1 MARIGLYA
9 LHLEDGAA
17 EAAEAYLLRLSPARQ
32 EALFRYVSPVVRS
45 RSLWGELLSRYL
57 VAAAGGSPPC
67 SLTICRH
74 PKGKPYSPESRV
86 FFNWAHSGDWVL
98 AGVGSSSLGV
108 DVERPRRE
116 KSWHAV
122 AERFFREEEK
132 QKIAAASK
140 EARGDLFLRYW
151 TMKESY
157 LKYTGEGLSGGIKDV
172 DVAAL
177 WAGEGAAGG
186 RNFPL
191 PGGAM
196 AAVVAA
202 PSLLPDHVTMISIE
216 ELRTGLGTH

>member
-1 MARIGLYA
+1 MARIELYA
-9 LHLEDGAA
+9 LHLGGGAA
-17 EAAEAYLLRLSPARQ
+17 DEAAAYLLRLSPARQ
-32 EALFRYVSPVVRS
+32 EALFRYASPVVRS

-57 VAAAGGSPPC
+57 VAAAGGPPPF

-74 PKGKPYSPESRV
+74 PKGKPYSPDSRV

-122 AERFFREEEK
+122 AKRFFREEEK
-132 QKIAAASK
+132 KTIAAASK

-177 WAGEGAAGG
+177 WAGEGTAGG

-216 ELRTGLGTH
+216 ELRAGLGMH

>member
-1 MARIGLYA
+1 M
-9 LHLEDGAA
+9 
-17 EAAEAYLLRLSPARQ
+17 
-32 EALFRYVSPVVRS
+32 
-45 RSLWGELLSRYL
+45 
-57 VAAAGGSPPC
+57 
-67 SLTICRH
+67 
-74 PKGKPYSPESRV
+74 
-86 FFNWAHSGDWVL
+86 
-98 AGVGSSSLGV
+98 
-108 DVERPRRE
+108 ERPRRE
-116 KSWHAV
+116 KSWLAV

-132 QKIAAASK
+132 KTIAAASK

-196 AAVVAA
+196 AAIVAA

-216 ELRTGLGTH
+216 ELRAGLGMH

>member
-1 MARIGLYA
+1 MERIEFYA
-9 LHLEDGAA
+9 LHLGDDAADAA
-17 EAAEAYLLRLSPARQ
+17 EVYLPRLSPARQ
-32 EALFRYVSPVVRS
+32 EALFRYASPVVRT

-57 VAAAGGSPPC
+57 VAAAGGSPPF

-74 PKGKPYSPESRV
+74 PKGKPYSPDSRF

-98 AGVGSSSLGV
+98 AGVGSSPLGV
-108 DVERPRRE
+108 DVERTRRE
-116 KSWHAV
+116 KSWLAV
-122 AERFFREEEK
+122 AERFFRDEEK
-132 QKIAAASK
+132 QTIAAASE

-177 WAGEGAAGG
+177 WAGEGAAAG

-216 ELRTGLGTH
+216 ELRAGLGMH

>member
-1 MARIGLYA
+1 MERIGLYA

-32 EALFRYVSPVVRS
+32 EALFRYASPVVRS

-57 VAAAGGSPPC
+57 VAAAGGSPPF

-74 PKGKPYSPESRV
+74 PKGKPYSPDSRF
-86 FFNWAHSGDWVL
+86 FFNWAHSGAWVL
-98 AGVGSSSLGV
+98 AGVGPSAIGV
-108 DVERPRRE
+108 DVESARRE

-132 QKIAAASK
+132 KKIAAASK

-157 LKYTGEGLSGGIKDV
+157 LKYTGEGLAGGIKDV

-177 WAGEGAAGG
+177 WAGKGAAAG

-196 AAVVAA
+196 AGIVAA
-202 PSLLPDHVTMISIE
+202 PPLLPTAVTMISIE
-216 ELRTGLGTH
+216 ELCAALARF